1 VNTRLRDRLR
11 LGVGVSVLLN
21 MAAAAAIGQ
30 TAVKP
35 EQSNVDGLLRSEL
48 SLGGYTTTLA
58 YVPNLSAANRPAP
71 GTDAARVRV
80 ARLETNGVLRV
91 GPLDLGKPARA
102 TTRYDVWL
110 NATDTGWVL
119 QITDEAAL
127 NAAAPA
133 TIVGEIPLSKRRGPA
148 SANLVAALLPEKEDT
163 ARVVL
168 RWGEDEASADV
179 TFVAPPRAQRAEES
193 RPANTTVNRK
203 HDEDTSAL
211 SRARLLAQRNET
223 ALVLPAGHRLSI
235 SFQRTPTASERSAA
249 SAAQR
254 PRGLGADGADFAR
267 LASTPN
273 GAVVMLADAAVP
285 RLRIESPLRFG
296 STLIATGNQVPGF
309 PGSYGVWLKRVSA
322 GWRLVLNHE
331 PDAWGSQH
339 NPKFDAAEID
349 VKHTEVA
356 GAARPFAIALAPDGA
371 NRGRLLIVWGPH
383 EWSTEFQY

>member
-1 VNTRLRDRLR
+1 MALLKCCVLFAAVATAAGATR
-11 LGVGVSVLLN
+11 
-21 MAAAAAIGQ
+21 Q
-30 TAVKP
+30 TAVDAA
-35 EQSNVDGLLRSEL
+35 QTSSGALDGLVRSEL
-48 SLGGYTTTLA
+48 SLGGYTATLA
-58 YVPNLSAANRPAP
+58 YVPNLSAANRPASP
-71 GTDAARVRV
+71 ARGTEAARVRV
-80 ARLETNGVLRV
+80 ARLETNGLLRV
-91 GPLDLGKPARA
+91 GPLDIGKPARA
-102 TTRYDVWL
+102 ITRYDLWVK
-110 NATDTGWVL
+110 ATDTGWVL
-119 QITDEAAL
+119 QVGDEAASD
-127 NAAAPA
+127 AAAPA
-133 TIVGEIPLSKRRGPA
+133 ALVGEIPLSQRRGPT
-148 SANLVAALLPEKEDT
+148 SANLLAALLPENADT
-163 ARVVL
+163 ARLVL

-179 TFVAPPRAQRAEES
+179 TFVAPPRSQRAEEP
-193 RPANTTVNRK
+193 RAANTTVNRK

-223 ALVLPAGHRLSI
+223 ALVLPAGHRLSV

-249 SAAQR
+249 SATQR
-254 PRGLGADGADFAR
+254 TRGLGVDSADFAR

-285 RLRIESPLRFG
+285 RLRIETPLQFG
-296 STLIATGNQVPGF
+296 SALVATGNQVPGF
-309 PGSYGVWLKRVSA
+309 PGSYAVWLKRVGA

-383 EWSTEFQY
+383 EWSADFEF